1 MTILV
6 VQSVVKE
13 YGSTQDIVVPLTMTM
28 DPTNTNNHL
37 SPSKKKTTTKWM
49 VACILGLTAAAVVS
63 SAMLFVSRMEF
74 SSGLRATRTKEA
86 FLLHRKDG
94 TCVVQSGDWRSNQA
108 EGVDDDNDDDVT
120 SHPYSTCYIDNNV
133 SPGLCWSRSYING
146 DGDWL
151 PCKPLG
157 YGRGG
162 WFEDPTNG
170 YGYMDN
176 GEHEKINHCGPPCTE
191 FEKT

>member
-63 SAMLFVSRMEF
+63 SAVLFVSRME
-74 SSGLRATRTKEA
+74 SSPVL
-86 FLLHRKDG
+86 
-94 TCVVQSGDWRSNQA
+94 
-108 EGVDDDNDDDVT
+108 
-120 SHPYSTCYIDNNV
+120 
-133 SPGLCWSRSYING
+133 
-146 DGDWL
+146 
-151 PCKPLG
+151 
-157 YGRGG
+157 
-162 WFEDPTNG
+162 
-170 YGYMDN
+170 
-176 GEHEKINHCGPPCTE
+176 
-191 FEKT
+191 